1 MSCNVKRTLSAL
13 LLMLCLLLSLPNA
26 LVTRAEA
33 STNVALNQ
41 SDAEI
46 KNVASVL
53 NSTTSS
59 RTLYVKFAVKGVIY
73 TYSAVYNPSSKSF
86 TVSNVAGS
94 GSVTGFT
101 MDKTDGGFT
110 MFINQQWGGR
120 RYTITPSSIDIVGIF
135 DPSEFSTFSLYNIC
149 FGNSVT
155 LNTNGGSIVERDNVR
170 FYMLGKGAT
179 LPSTVSRKGYL
190 FEGWYENANFTG
202 SRVTAIPGNASGN
215 KTYYA
220 KWAEVTDTYDL
231 TISVNVSIPTDANF
245 TYTNAYI
252 YCGKDA
258 ANKDIY
264 TSFEG
269 SSGSLTVP
277 NADANTA
284 TFKVYFYGS
293 YKYPGSSWG
302 VACPYQYVQLSCLNE
317 VTNASA
323 TGVCNNP
330 AAAPDIPFT
339 YTVTKKS
346 NAIAV
351 TYNYNDGETAN
362 AAVSVSSGKPT
373 TLLTPTRFGYTFDGW
388 YTAAN
393 GGTKVGNG
401 GASYTPTGNVTLY
414 AHWSQVTYTVTLNRN
429 TGTGGTGS
437 VQVAFGSAMP
447 KVNSLPTK
455 AGYTFAGYF
464 DSATGGA
471 QYYNDKGV
479 STANWNKLAGDTLY
493 AHWTPIPATAPTI
506 TQQPQAASFDY
517 LQGGQLTAAGSAASG
532 HTIDGYQ
539 WYRNSKKSTDGAAA
553 VTGATT
559 ATLTIPSS
567 QDAGDYYY
575 YCAVTS
581 KRTDNGEKAPANTNI
596 VKVTI
601 NKIASSIVVHPED
614 VADFSYDGTAHTLLS
629 GNGTCLGGT
638 IQYSL
643 DGTNYSPNVPSATD
657 AGDYT
662 IYYKVVGDKNHN
674 DTQPQTLSLHVA
686 KIDAVLT
693 NPPATVTD
701 LEYTG
706 KPQALVNAGTVD
718 GGAIWYKLDD
728 GEYATAIPT
737 ATLVDEYTVYYK
749 VVGDK
754 NHNDIPEASV
764 TNAIAEVD
772 KTAFRATIATA
783 TDYHSSIAE
792 DYETPAAALSTAL
805 TTADGVD
812 KDKNV
817 TVKQVADADK
827 ALSAA
832 VDTAK
837 AAVAVA
843 KIDAI
848 APEAYTA
855 DCKAK
860 IDDARAAYD
869 SLNDTQKA
877 LVPKASVNAL
887 VKAETDYNAVDDAV
901 GKIGDIGAVAYTP
914 ESKSKIDDARKVY
927 NALTADQKAI
937 LPEANYKVLTDAETD
952 YNAVDN
958 AVGKINAI
966 GDVVYTPESK
976 GKIDTARNVYDALT
990 DSQKAIVPEDTY
1002 AVLTQAEIDYAA
1014 VDLAVTTAND
1024 IGTVTYD
1031 KETHARIDA
1040 ARKAYD
1046 ALTEAQLAITPQDV
1060 LPTLTAAE
1068 ELYNAVD
1075 KVAKRIS
1082 AIGSVSY
1089 TPACESDID
1098 AARWAYNKLTPEQKA
1113 IVPTRILSTLTSA
1126 EYLYE
1131 SVEKAVKEIE
1141 AIGTVTYTPA
1151 CKSRIDAARAE
1162 YNGLS
1167 GEQKAIVPSGILSRL
1182 TGAEADYNAVS
1193 NTVEKII
1200 DIGKVAY
1207 TVDSHSKIATAR
1219 AACNAMSAA
1228 QKAILPDTML
1238 QSLTDAET
1246 NYDAVDKVVSKADAI
1261 GTVAYTHE
1269 SKARID
1275 EAMAAYDTLTAEQKE
1290 MMPAAVLSTVTDA
1303 DALYTAVDDAV
1314 QEILAI
1320 GQVAYTDE
1328 SKAKIDSARELID
1341 KLSDAQKAIL
1351 PAETLTVLTAAE
1363 EDYNA
1368 VEEAVA
1374 LASGTSKEDQ
1384 AAALEAYENLTDA
1397 QRAMLAGHPAAAEL
1411 EAAHSRAQAMGILWV
1426 AVAAICAVAIF
1437 FLIFL
1442 IVKRRKKDEE
1452 ETAHSR

>member
-1 MSCNVKRTLSAL
+1 MNCNVKRTLWAL
-13 LLMLCLLLSLPNA
+13 LLMLCLLLSLPTA
-26 LVTRAEA
+26 LVTTAEA

-149 FGNSVT
+149 LGNSVT

-179 LPSTVSRKGYL
+179 LPGTVSRKGYL
-190 FEGWYENANFTG
+190 FEGWYDNANFTG
-202 SRVTAIPGNASGN
+202 SRVTAIPANASGN

-231 TISVNVSIPTDANF
+231 TISVNVSIPTSANF

-258 ANKDIY
+258 ENKDIY

-293 YKYPGSSWG
+293 YQYPGSNWG
-302 VACPYQYVQLSCLNE
+302 AMCLYQYVQLSCLNE

-323 TGVCNNP
+323 KGVCNNP
-330 AAAPDIPFT
+330 ADAPDIPFT

-346 NAIAV
+346 NTIAV

-362 AAVSVSSGKPT
+362 AAVSVGSGKPT
-373 TLLTPTRFGYTFDGW
+373 TLPTPTRFGYTFDGW
-388 YTAAN
+388 YTAAS
-393 GGTKVGNG
+393 GGNKVGNA
-401 GASYTPTGNVTLY
+401 GASYTPSGNVTLY
-414 AHWSQVTYTVTLNRN
+414 AHWTEVKYTVTLNAN
-429 TGTGGTGS
+429 TGTGGGGS

-455 AGYTFAGYF
+455 TGYTFAGYF
-464 DSATGGA
+464 DGKENGA
-471 QYYNDKGV
+471 QYYNEKGQSV
-479 STANWNKLAGDTLY
+479 ANWSKLAGDTLY

-506 TQQPQAASFDY
+506 TQQPKAASLDY
-517 LQGGQLTAAGSAASG
+517 LQGGQLTAAGTAAQG
-532 HTIDGYQ
+532 HSVTGYQ
-539 WYRNSKKSTDGAAA
+539 WYRNTKNSTN
-553 VTGATT
+553 GATAIGGAT
-559 ATLTIPSS
+559 AATVTVPSNL
-567 QDAGDYYY
+567 DAGDYYY

-581 KRTDNGEKAPANTNI
+581 TRADNNQTAVTNTSI

-601 NKIASSIVVHPED
+601 HKIASAIVVHPED

-629 GNGTCLGGT
+629 GNGTCLGGA

-643 DGTNYSPNVPSATD
+643 DGTNYSAAVPSATD

-674 DTQPQTLSLHVA
+674 DTQPQTLSLHIA
-686 KIDAVLT
+686 KIDAVLS

-701 LEYTG
+701 LKYTG
-706 KPQALVNAGTVD
+706 KAQALVNAGTVD

-728 GEYATAIPT
+728 GEYTTAIPT
-737 ATLVDEYTVYYK
+737 ATLVDTYTVYYK
-749 VVGDK
+749 VIGDK

-772 KTAFRATIATA
+772 KTAFRATVATA
-783 TDYHSSIAE
+783 TDYQASIAE
-792 DYETPAAALSTAL
+792 DYEAPAAALSDAL
-805 TTADGVD
+805 ANAAAVD
-812 KDKNV
+812 ENKNV

-855 DCKAK
+855 DGKAK

-877 LVPKASVNAL
+877 LVPKATVNAL
-887 VKAETDYNAVDDAV
+887 VKAETDYSAVDNAV
-901 GKIGDIGAVAYTP
+901 GKIGHIGTVAYTP
-914 ESKSKIDDARKVY
+914 ESKSRIDDARKVY
-927 NALTADQKAI
+927 DALTADQKAI

-952 YNAVDN
+952 YNAVND
-958 AVGKINAI
+958 AVEKIDAI
-966 GDVVYTPESK
+966 GAVAYTADSK
-976 GKIDTARNVYDALT
+976 SKIDQARKVYDALT
-990 DSQKAIVPEDTY
+990 DGQEAIVPEDIY
-1002 AVLTQAEIDYAA
+1002 AVLTQAEADYAA
-1014 VDLAVTTAND
+1014 VDKAVTTAGD
-1024 IGTVTYD
+1024 IGTVAYD

-1075 KVAKRIS
+1075 QVAKRIS

-1089 TPACESDID
+1089 TPACESDIS
-1098 AARWAYNKLTPEQKA
+1098 AARWAYDKLTPEQKA
-1113 IVPTRILSTLTSA
+1113 IMPTRILSTLTSA

-1131 SVEKAVKEIE
+1131 TVDHAVKEIE

-1167 GEQKAIVPSGILSRL
+1167 GEQKAIVPGDMLAAL

-1200 DIGKVAY
+1200 AIGKVAY

-1238 QSLTDAET
+1238 QSLTAAET
-1246 NYDAVDKVVSKADAI
+1246 NYDAVDKVVGKADAI
-1261 GTVAYTHE
+1261 GAVAYTADSR
-1269 SKARID
+1269 SKID
-1275 EAMAAYDTLTAEQKE
+1275 QAMAAYATLTPEQKE
-1290 MMPAAVLSTVTDA
+1290 MVPTAALNAVTEA
-1303 DALYTAVDDAV
+1303 DELYTAVDSAV
-1314 QEILAI
+1314 QDILAI
-1320 GQVAYTDE
+1320 GQVAT
-1328 SKAKIDSARELID
+1328 
-1341 KLSDAQKAIL
+1341 
-1351 PAETLTVLTAAE
+1351 PTTAAVRST
-1363 EDYNA
+1363 A
-1368 VEEAVA
+1368 PEAP
-1374 LASGTSKEDQ
+1374 T
-1384 AAALEAYENLTDA
+1384 
-1397 QRAMLAGHPAAAEL
+1397 
-1411 EAAHSRAQAMGILWV
+1411 
-1426 AVAAICAVAIF
+1426 
-1437 FLIFL
+1437 
-1442 IVKRRKKDEE
+1442 
-1452 ETAHSR
+1452 TA

>member
-1 MSCNVKRTLSAL
+1 MNCNVKRTLSAL
-13 LLMLCLLLSLPNA
+13 LLMLCLLLSLPA
-26 LVTRAEA
+26 GLVTRAEA

-149 FGNSVT
+149 LGNSVT

-190 FEGWYENANFTG
+190 FEGWYDNANFTG

-231 TISVNVSIPTDANF
+231 TISINVSIPTNANF

-293 YKYPGSSWG
+293 YQYSGFG
-302 VACPYQYVQLSCLNE
+302 VMCPYQYVQLSCLNE

-323 TGVCNNP
+323 KGVCNNP
-330 AAAPDIPFT
+330 ADAPDIPFT

-346 NAIAV
+346 NTIAV

-362 AAVSVSSGKPT
+362 AAVSVGSGKPT

-388 YTAAN
+388 YTAAS
-393 GGTKVGNG
+393 GGTKVGNA
-401 GASYTPTGNVTLY
+401 GASYTPNGNVTLY
-414 AHWSQVTYTVTLNRN
+414 AHWTEIKYTVTLNAN
-429 TGTGGTGS
+429 TGTGGGGS

-455 AGYTFAGYF
+455 TGYTFAGYF
-464 DSATGGA
+464 DGKENGA
-471 QYYNDKGV
+471 QYYNEKGQSV
-479 STANWNKLAGDTLY
+479 ANWSKLAGDTLY

-532 HTIDGYQ
+532 HTIDSYQ

-674 DTQPQTLSLHVA
+674 DTQSQTLSLHVA
-686 KIDAVLT
+686 KIDAVLS

-701 LEYTG
+701 LAYTG
-706 KPQALVNAGTVD
+706 KAQALVNAGTVN
-718 GGAIWYKLDD
+718 GGTIWYKLGS

-772 KTAFRATIATA
+772 KTAFRATVATA
-783 TDYHSSIAE
+783 TDYQASIAE
-792 DYETPAAALSTAL
+792 DYQTPAAALSTAL

-812 KDKNV
+812 KNKNV
-817 TVKQVADADK
+817 TVQQVADAK
-827 ALSAA
+827 AALSGAL
-832 VDTAK
+832 DTAK
-837 AAVAVA
+837 AAVTVA

-848 APEAYTA
+848 APVAYTN

-860 IDDARAAYD
+860 IDDARATYNG
-869 SLNDTQKA
+869 LNDTQKA
-877 LVPKASVNAL
+877 LVPQAKVTVLVN
-887 VKAETDYNAVDDAV
+887 AETDYAAVDNAV
-901 GKIGDIGAVAYTP
+901 GKINAIGDVVYTA
-914 ESKSKIDDARKVY
+914 ESKGKIDTARSVY
-927 NALTADQKAI
+927 NALTPGQKAI
-937 LPEANYKVLTDAETD
+937 VPEDIYAVLTQAETD
-952 YNAVDN
+952 YAAVDN

-1024 IGTVTYD
+1024 IGTVAYD

-1046 ALTEAQLAITPQDV
+1046 SLTEAQLAITPQDV

-1075 KVAKRIS
+1075 QVAKRIS

-1089 TPACESDID
+1089 TPACESDISI
-1098 AARWAYNKLTPEQKA
+1098 ARRAYDKLTPEQKA
-1113 IVPTRILSTLTSA
+1113 IMPAPILSSLTSA
-1126 EYLYE
+1126 E
-1131 SVEKAVKEIE
+1131 AVYAAVDGAANAIE
-1141 AIGTVTYTPA
+1141 AIGSVSYTTI
-1151 CKSRIDAARAE
+1151 SRSKIDAARAA
-1162 YNGLS
+1162 YNALTPV
-1167 GEQKAIVPSGILSRL
+1167 EKDILPAAILSRL

-1193 NTVEKII
+1193 SAVAKINA
-1200 DIGKVAY
+1200 IGKVSYSA
-1207 TVDSHSKIATAR
+1207 DSRSRITSAR
-1219 AACNAMSAA
+1219 AAYASMSAA
-1228 QKAILPDTML
+1228 QKAILPDAVL
-1238 QSLTDAET
+1238 QSLTAAET
-1246 NYDAVDKVVSKADAI
+1246 NYDAVDKVVGKADAI
-1261 GTVAYTHE
+1261 GAVAYTDE

-1290 MMPAAVLSTVTDA
+1290 MMPAAALNTVTEA
-1303 DALYTAVDDAV
+1303 DALYTAVDSAV
-1314 QEILAI
+1314 QDILAI
-1320 GQVAYTDE
+1320 GQVAYTDD
-1328 SKAKIDSARELID
+1328 SRGKIDSARSAYDSLTA
-1341 KLSDAQKAIL
+1341 AQRALL
-1351 PAETLTVLTAAE
+1351 PAETLAVLTAAE

-1368 VEEAVA
+1368 VDQAVTM
-1374 LASGTSKEDQ
+1374 ASGTGKEAQ
-1384 AAALEAYENLTDA
+1384 EAALEAYENLTDA
-1397 QRAMLAGHPAAAEL
+1397 QRAMLAGHPAAAEM
-1411 EAAHSRAQAMGILWV
+1411 EAAHSRAQTMGLLWV
-1426 AVAAICAVAIF
+1426 AVAAICAVAIIV
-1437 FLIFL
+1437 LILL

>member
-1 MSCNVKRTLSAL
+1 MNCNVKRTLSAL
-13 LLMLCLLLSLPNA
+13 LLMLCLLLSLPTA

-149 FGNSVT
+149 LGNSVT

-190 FEGWYENANFTG
+190 FEGWYDNANFTG
-202 SRVTAIPGNASGN
+202 SRVTAIPANASGN

-231 TISVNVSIPTDANF
+231 TISVNVSIPTNANF

-258 ANKDIY
+258 EDKDIY

-293 YKYPGSSWG
+293 YQYPGSSWG
-302 VACPYQYVQLSCLNE
+302 AMCLYQYVQLSCLNE

-323 TGVCNNP
+323 KGVCNNP
-330 AAAPDIPFT
+330 ADAPDIPFT

-346 NAIAV
+346 NTIAV

-362 AAVSVSSGKPT
+362 AAVSVGSGKPT

-388 YTAAN
+388 YTAAS
-393 GGTKVGNG
+393 GGTKVGNA
-401 GASYTPTGNVTLY
+401 GASYTPNGNVTLY
-414 AHWSQVTYTVTLNRN
+414 AHWTEIKYTVTLNAN
-429 TGTGGTGS
+429 TGTGGGGS

-455 AGYTFAGYF
+455 TGYTFAGYF
-464 DSATGGA
+464 DGKENGA
-471 QYYNDKGV
+471 QYYNEKGQSV
-479 STANWNKLAGDTLY
+479 ANWSKLAGDTLY

-506 TQQPQAASFDY
+506 TQQPKAASLDY
-517 LQGGQLTAAGSAASG
+517 LQGGQLTAAGTAAQG
-532 HTIDGYQ
+532 HSVTGYQ
-539 WYRNSKKSTDGAAA
+539 WYRNSKKSTDGATA

-559 ATLTIPSS
+559 ATLTVPSS

-581 KRTDNGEKAPANTNI
+581 TRADNNQTAVTNTNI

-601 NKIASSIVVHPED
+601 NKIASAIVVHPED

-629 GNGTCLGGT
+629 GNGTCLGGA

-643 DGTNYSPNVPSATD
+643 DGTTYSPNVPSATD

-674 DTQPQTLSLHVA
+674 DTQPQTLSLHIA
-686 KIDAVLT
+686 KIDAVLS
-693 NPPATVTD
+693 NPPATATD

-706 KPQALVNAGTVD
+706 KAQALVNAGTVD

-728 GEYATAIPT
+728 GEYTTAIPT
-737 ATLVDEYTVYYK
+737 ATLVDTYTVYYK
-749 VVGDK
+749 VIGDK

-772 KTAFRATIATA
+772 KTAFRATVATA
-783 TDYHSSIAE
+783 TDYQTSIAE
-792 DYETPAAALSTAL
+792 DYEAPAAALADAL
-805 TTADGVD
+805 VKAAAVD
-812 KDKNV
+812 ENKNV

-827 ALSAA
+827 ALSDAL
-832 VDTAK
+832 DTAK

-855 DCKAK
+855 DCKAN

-869 SLNDTQKA
+869 SLSDTQKA
-877 LVPKASVNAL
+877 LVPKASVNVL

-901 GKIGDIGAVAYTP
+901 GKIGHIGAVAYTP

-927 NALTADQKAI
+927 DALTADQKAI
-937 LPEANYKVLTDAETD
+937 LPEANYKVLTDAEAD
-952 YNAVDN
+952 YAAVKGAAEAID
-958 AVGKINAI
+958 AI
-966 GDVVYTPESK
+966 GAVAYTPGSK
-976 GKIDTARNVYDALT
+976 GKIDDARKVYDALT
-990 DSQKAIVPEDTY
+990 DGQKAIVPEDIY
-1002 AVLTQAEIDYAA
+1002 AVLTQAEADYAA
-1014 VDLAVTTAND
+1014 VDKAVTTAGA
-1024 IGTVTYD
+1024 IGTVAYD

-1075 KVAKRIS
+1075 QVAKRIS

-1089 TPACESDID
+1089 TPACESDIS
-1098 AARWAYNKLTPEQKA
+1098 AARRAYDKLTPEQKA
-1113 IVPTRILSTLTSA
+1113 IMPAPILSSLTSA
-1126 EYLYE
+1126 E
-1131 SVEKAVKEIE
+1131 AVYAAVDGTANAIE
-1141 AIGTVTYTPA
+1141 AIGSVSYTTI
-1151 CKSRIDAARAE
+1151 SRSKIDAARAA
-1162 YNGLS
+1162 YNALTPV
-1167 GEQKAIVPSGILSRL
+1167 EKDILPAAILSRL

-1193 NTVEKII
+1193 SAVVKINA
-1200 DIGKVAY
+1200 IGKVSYSA
-1207 TVDSHSKIATAR
+1207 DSHSRITSAR
-1219 AACNAMSAA
+1219 AAYASMSAA

-1238 QSLTDAET
+1238 QSLTAAET
-1246 NYDAVDKVVSKADAI
+1246 NYDAVDKVVGKADAI
-1261 GTVAYTHE
+1261 GAVAYTAGSR
-1269 SKARID
+1269 SKID
-1275 EAMAAYDTLTAEQKE
+1275 QAMAAYATLTPEQKE
-1290 MMPAAVLSTVTDA
+1290 MVPTAALNAVTEA
-1303 DALYTAVDDAV
+1303 DALYTAVDSAV
-1314 QEILAI
+1314 QDILAI
-1320 GQVAYTDE
+1320 GQVAYTDD
-1328 SKAKIDSARELID
+1328 SRGKIDSARSAYDSLTA
-1341 KLSDAQKAIL
+1341 AQRALL
-1351 PAETLTVLTAAE
+1351 PAETLAVLTTAE

-1368 VEEAVA
+1368 VDQAVTM
-1374 LASGTSKEDQ
+1374 ASGTGKEAQ
-1384 AAALEAYENLTDA
+1384 EAALEAYENLTDA
-1397 QRAMLAGHPAAAEL
+1397 QRAMLAGHPAAAEM
-1411 EAAHSRAQAMGILWV
+1411 EAAHSRAQTMGLLWV
-1426 AVAAICAVAIF
+1426 AVAAICAVAIIV
-1437 FLIFL
+1437 LILL
-1442 IVKRRKKDEE
+1442 IVKRRKKAEE
-1452 ETAHSR
+1452 

>member
-1 MSCNVKRTLSAL
+1 
-13 LLMLCLLLSLPNA
+13 
-26 LVTRAEA
+26 
-33 STNVALNQ
+33 
-41 SDAEI
+41 
-46 KNVASVL
+46 
-53 NSTTSS
+53 
-59 RTLYVKFAVKGVIY
+59 
-73 TYSAVYNPSSKSF
+73 
-86 TVSNVAGS
+86 
-94 GSVTGFT
+94 
-101 MDKTDGGFT
+101 
-110 MFINQQWGGR
+110 
-120 RYTITPSSIDIVGIF
+120 
-135 DPSEFSTFSLYNIC
+135 
-149 FGNSVT
+149 
-155 LNTNGGSIVERDNVR
+155 
-170 FYMLGKGAT
+170 
-179 LPSTVSRKGYL
+179 
-190 FEGWYENANFTG
+190 
-202 SRVTAIPGNASGN
+202 
-215 KTYYA
+215 
-220 KWAEVTDTYDL
+220 
-231 TISVNVSIPTDANF
+231 
-245 TYTNAYI
+245 
-252 YCGKDA
+252 
-258 ANKDIY
+258 
-264 TSFEG
+264 
-269 SSGSLTVP
+269 
-277 NADANTA
+277 
-284 TFKVYFYGS
+284 
-293 YKYPGSSWG
+293 
-302 VACPYQYVQLSCLNE
+302 
-317 VTNASA
+317 
-323 TGVCNNP
+323 
-330 AAAPDIPFT
+330 
-339 YTVTKKS
+339 
-346 NAIAV
+346 
-351 TYNYNDGETAN
+351 
-362 AAVSVSSGKPT
+362 
-373 TLLTPTRFGYTFDGW
+373 
-388 YTAAN
+388 
-393 GGTKVGNG
+393 
-401 GASYTPTGNVTLY
+401 
-414 AHWSQVTYTVTLNRN
+414 
-429 TGTGGTGS
+429 
-437 VQVAFGSAMP
+437 
-447 KVNSLPTK
+447 
-455 AGYTFAGYF
+455 
-464 DSATGGA
+464 
-471 QYYNDKGV
+471 
-479 STANWNKLAGDTLY
+479 
-493 AHWTPIPATAPTI
+493 
-506 TQQPQAASFDY
+506 
-517 LQGGQLTAAGSAASG
+517 
-532 HTIDGYQ
+532 
-539 WYRNSKKSTDGAAA
+539 
-553 VTGATT
+553 
-559 ATLTIPSS
+559 
-567 QDAGDYYY
+567 
-575 YCAVTS
+575 
-581 KRTDNGEKAPANTNI
+581 
-596 VKVTI
+596 
-601 NKIASSIVVHPED
+601 VVHPED

-643 DGTNYSPNVPSATD
+643 DGTTYSAAVPSATD

-706 KPQALVNAGTVD
+706 KPQALVNAGTVN
-718 GGAIWYKLDD
+718 GGTIWYKLGS

-764 TNAIAEVD
+764 TNTIAEVD

-783 TDYHSSIAE
+783 TDYQASIAE

-812 KDKNV
+812 KNKNV
-817 TVKQVADADK
+817 TVQQVADAK
-827 ALSAA
+827 AALSGAL
-832 VDTAK
+832 DTAK
-837 AAVAVA
+837 AAVTVA

-848 APEAYTA
+848 APVAYTN

-860 IDDARAAYD
+860 IDDARATYNG
-869 SLNDTQKA
+869 LNDTQKA
-877 LVPKASVNAL
+877 LVTQAKVTVLVN
-887 VKAETDYNAVDDAV
+887 AETDYAAVDNAV
-901 GKIGDIGAVAYTP
+901 GKINAIGDVVYTP
-914 ESKSKIDDARKVY
+914 ESKGKIDTARSVY
-927 NALTADQKAI
+927 NALTPGQKAI
-937 LPEANYKVLTDAETD
+937 VPEEIYAVLTQAETD
-952 YNAVDN
+952 YAAVDN

-1024 IGTVTYD
+1024 IGTVAYD
-1031 KETHARIDA
+1031 KETKARIDT
-1040 ARKAYD
+1040 AREAYD
-1046 ALTEAQLAITPQDV
+1046 ALTPAQLAITPQDV

-1075 KVAKRIS
+1075 EVAELID
-1082 AIGSVSY
+1082 AIGTVSY
-1089 TPACESDID
+1089 TDRSENSIRR
-1098 AARWAYNKLTPEQKA
+1098 ARRGYNALTPEQKA
-1113 IVPTRILSTLTSA
+1113 IVPTRIRSTLTSA

-1131 SVEKAVKEIE
+1131 TVDQAVKEIE

-1167 GEQKAIVPSGILSRL
+1167 GDQKAIVPGDVLAAL

-1193 NTVEKII
+1193 NTVEKINA
-1200 DIGKVAY
+1200 IGKVTY
-1207 TVDSHSKIATAR
+1207 TVDSHSKITTAR

-1228 QKAILPDTML
+1228 QKAILPAAVL
-1238 QSLTDAET
+1238 QNLTSAET
-1246 NYDAVDKVVSKADAI
+1246 NYDAVDKAVGKADAI

-1363 EDYNA
+1363 DDYNA
-1368 VEEAVA
+1368 AEEAVA

-1384 AAALEAYENLTDA
+1384 AAALKAYENLTDE
-1397 QRAMLAGHPAAAEL
+1397 QRAMLAGHPAVAEL

-1426 AVAAICAVAIF
+1426 AAAAACAVAIF